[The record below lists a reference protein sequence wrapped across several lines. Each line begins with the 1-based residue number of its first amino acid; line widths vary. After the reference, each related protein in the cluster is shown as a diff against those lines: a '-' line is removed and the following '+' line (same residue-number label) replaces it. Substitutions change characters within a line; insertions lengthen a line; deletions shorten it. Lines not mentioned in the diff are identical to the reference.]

1 MDLKIKIWL
10 VEDNVTFRESI
21 GRLLKRANP
30 QSEIFFFANCETAV
44 HALAASPHPDV
55 MLLDIRLPGM
65 SGVEGISKFRKIAPE
80 TRIVMLTSSDNQTEI
95 QAAIRQG
102 ASGYL
107 LKTAAP
113 EKVLESVHEVMQGGA
128 PLTPQVAATILG
140 QMRDQDSLGSAA
152 KNYGLN
158 PREQEA
164 LSLLVEGITMKEMG
178 VRMGISYHTI
188 DFYLRNLYVK
198 LQVQSRSAAVAK
210 ALRENLAASPP
221 NHAVPRS
228 AAVPAGS

>member
-44 HALAASPHPDV
+44 HALAAGPHPDV

-210 ALRENLAASPP
+210 ALRENLAVSPP

-228 AAVPAGS
+228 ASFPPGS